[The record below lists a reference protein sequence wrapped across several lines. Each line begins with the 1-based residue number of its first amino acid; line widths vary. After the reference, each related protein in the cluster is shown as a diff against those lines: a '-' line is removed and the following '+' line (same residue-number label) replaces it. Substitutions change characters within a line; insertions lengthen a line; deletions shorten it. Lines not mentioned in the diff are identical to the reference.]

1 MPIMARCPHCGHVF
15 PTRLIQAPQ
24 ETFNAGTIEQNQ
36 EPCPNCHQT
45 GTYGKS
51 TGSYFWRDDPDVP
64 NPSEPPAQRID
75 EHQAA
80 RSAISGKLIPIE
92 EAFLGRLTRGQPPD
106 TIFHYT
112 TADGLLGIVKSNRL
126 WASDVLYMND
136 STEVEYGRNLII
148 EVAAAVAGETKCE
161 LARTLCESID
171 TVLYPVGLI
180 GGGFYAACFCEEG
193 DLLSQWR
200 GYSGGIG
207 GYSVGLEVRNL
218 RRWGSEKSP
227 DRRFVLRPVE
237 YDPAAQMDLIRAF
250 LLEIDAALAQLLDS
264 DQAAIEQNVH
274 AIAYATIQRQMLEC
288 MLTMKN
294 PVFKDEREWR
304 LILSRSGFSRE
315 PEATV
320 DYRATRSF
328 IVPYVALDLTPMG
341 PEVVEH
347 VPAHAQADA
356 RAYNRIPLKTVVV
369 GPSTHPE
376 AAAASIRTMLR
387 DLHMSADVINSKVP
401 IRL

>member
-1 MPIMARCPHCGHVF
+1 MPIMARCPQCGHVF
-15 PTRLIQAPQ
+15 PTRVIDAP
-24 ETFNAGTIEQNQ
+24 EEAFNSLTLEQNQ
-36 EPCPNCHQT
+36 EPCPKCHQP
-45 GTYGKS
+45 GIYSKS
-51 TGSYFWRDDPDVP
+51 TGSYFWRDDADVP
-64 NPSEPPAQRID
+64 SPSEPEAPPID
-75 EHQAA
+75 EHQEA
-80 RSAISGKLIPIE
+80 RSATSGKLIPIE

-112 TADGLLGIVKSNRL
+112 TAAGLLGIIKSNRL

-136 STEVEYGRNLII
+136 STEVEYGRKLII
-148 EVAAAVAGETKCE
+148 EVAAAVAGETKCQM
-161 LARTLCESID
+161 ARTLCESID
-171 TVLYPVGLI
+171 TVLYPVGMI

-207 GYSVGLEVRNL
+207 GYSLGFETRNL
-218 RRWGSEKSP
+218 RRWAREVSP

-237 YDPAAQMDLIRAF
+237 YDRATQGELIRAF
-250 LLEIDAALAQLLDS
+250 LLEVDAALSQLLEGDR
-264 DQAAIEQNVH
+264 AANAQDVH
-274 AIAYATIQRQMLEC
+274 TVAYATIQRQMLEC

-304 LILSRSGFSRE
+304 LIHSRTGFGRD
-315 PEATV
+315 PEATL
-320 DYRATRSF
+320 DYRPTRSF
-328 IVPYVALDLTPMG
+328 IVPYVGLDLTPMG
-341 PEVVEH
+341 PELFEH
-347 VPAHAQADA
+347 IPAHAQADA

-376 AAAASIRTMLR
+376 AAVASIRTMLR
-387 DLHMSADVINSKVP
+387 DLHMNADVISSEVP